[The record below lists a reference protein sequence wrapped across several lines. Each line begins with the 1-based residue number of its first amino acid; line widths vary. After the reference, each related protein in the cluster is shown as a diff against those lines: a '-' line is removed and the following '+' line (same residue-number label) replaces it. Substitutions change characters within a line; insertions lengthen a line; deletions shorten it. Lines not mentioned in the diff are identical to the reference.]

1 MKKTLLTLLLGLSIL
16 HGVSQTSQESSNIVK
31 LDAGYLLHWFSKNP
45 VSLAGLG
52 FSFERAVNRDWS
64 FALALNYNVRVDDPI
79 KQPRTYADLIF
90 FVISGRRYLAEAPS
104 GAYYGAGLDMGIP
117 KTNATAGDLFVLGGY
132 QIIDDQL
139 SFDLNFQI
147 GYGVLREKINDYWG
161 VYYEKEWGFFVRP
174 GVSIGYVF

>member
-1 MKKTLLTLLLGLSIL
+1 MRAFSAKIITTCTYCCPEK
-16 HGVSQTSQESSNIVK
+16 SS
-31 LDAGYLLHWFSKNP
+31 S
-45 VSLAGLG
+45 
-52 FSFERAVNRDWS
+52 
-64 FALALNYNVRVDDPI
+64 
-79 KQPRTYADLIF
+79 ADLIF
-90 FVISGRRYLAEAPS
+90 FVISGRKYLAEAPS

-117 KTNATAGDLFVLGGY
+117 KTNAMAGDLFILGGY

-161 VYYEKEWGFFVRP
+161 VYYEKQWGFFIRP